1 MVAKRQA
8 QEIGI
13 LKSGENGTK
22 ITLEK
27 LKEEYQAIFKVQSSF
42 SNLAIIIVFL
52 IIFTIVTID
61 LCRLYS
67 FLKLNKNKIIMMTEN
82 KPVNIKSKIEK
93 TKFKPQLEIAKK
105 KSDKNGAKK
114 NKKAKIL
121 WKY

>member
-1 MVAKRQA
+1 LVAKRQA
-8 QEIGI
+8 QEIVI
-13 LKSGENGTK
+13 LKSVENGTK

-42 SNLAIIIVFL
+42 SDLAIIIVFL

-93 TKFKPQLEIAKK
+93 KKFKPQLEIAKK
-105 KSDKNGAKK
+105 ESDKIGAKK
-114 NKKAKIL
+114 NKTAKIM

>member
-1 MVAKRQA
+1 LVAKRQA
-8 QEIGI
+8 QEIVI
-13 LKSGENGTK
+13 LKSVENGTK

-67 FLKLNKNKIIMMTEN
+67 FLKLNKNKIIMMIEN

-93 TKFKPQLEIAKK
+93 KKLRPQLEIAKK
-105 KSDKNGAKK
+105 ESDKNGAKK
-114 NKKAKIL
+114 NKTAKIL

>member
-1 MVAKRQA
+1 V
-8 QEIGI
+8 I
-13 LKSGENGTK
+13 LKSVENGTK

-42 SNLAIIIVFL
+42 SNLAIIMVFP
-52 IIFTIVTID
+52 IIFSIVTID

-93 TKFKPQLEIAKK
+93 KKFKPQLEIAKK
-105 KSDKNGAKK
+105 ESDKIGEKK
-114 NKKAKIL
+114 NKTAKIL

>member
-1 MVAKRQA
+1 LVAKRQA
-8 QEIGI
+8 QEIVI

-93 TKFKPQLEIAKK
+93 KKFKPQLEIAKK
-105 KSDKNGAKK
+105 ESDKIGEKK
-114 NKKAKIL
+114 NKTAKIL